1 MSAYIKLSTLDYPR
15 HAGDIAIDPAGM
27 ADYALVNWTDR
38 PSFEPAMQRCSE
50 AAPVQDEAGNW
61 KMVWSVRDLTAEEI
75 QQRKDFDE
83 RTRKE
88 REARMSPVQP

>member
-15 HAGDIAIDPAGM
+15 HAGDIKLDRAGM
-27 ADYALVNWTDR
+27 ADYAFVNWTDS
-38 PSFEPAMQRCSE
+38 PSFEPTVQHCSE
-50 AAPVQDEAGNW
+50 AAPAQDEAGNW

-88 REARMSPVQP
+88 RAARMSPVQP